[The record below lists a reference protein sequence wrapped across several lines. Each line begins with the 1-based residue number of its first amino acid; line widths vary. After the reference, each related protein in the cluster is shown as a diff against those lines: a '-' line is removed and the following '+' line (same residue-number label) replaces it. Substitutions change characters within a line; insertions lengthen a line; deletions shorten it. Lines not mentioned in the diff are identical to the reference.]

1 MRNQDFRALPKLRDS
16 YSYVYLEH
24 AKIDKS
30 AQSIAFYDK
39 EGVTEIPASSLT
51 SLMLGPGTSIT
62 HEAVKTLAGNGC
74 MIVWCGEQGIRYY
87 AHGIGE
93 TQKGYKIER
102 QARLWAD
109 DKSHMAVVRAMYA
122 LRLGMNFEVS
132 LTLEQLRGMEGVR
145 VRDSYA
151 LAAKGT
157 GIEWK
162 GRNYDT
168 QNWKGGDEVNRA
180 LSTANSCLY
189 GICHAAIVSAGYSPA
204 LGFIH
209 SGRQLSFV
217 FDIADLYKAEITI
230 PTAFKAAA
238 SGATNL
244 ETEVRKTCRDIFHK
258 SRLLERILP
267 DIEKIFLCGEG
278 KAVIKGQN
286 YNIIEQLESQQW
298 DEHSEPYKPLPYWQ
312 PESSQPEGGSDGHS
326 DS

>member
-1 MRNQDFRALPKLRDS
+1 MRELDFRALPKLRDS
-16 YSYVYLEH
+16 FSFIYLEH
-24 AKIDKS
+24 SRIDKN
-30 AQSIAFYDK
+30 AQSIAAWDK
-39 EGVTEIPASSLT
+39 VGMTEIPASALT
-51 SLMLGPGTSIT
+51 LLMLGPGTSIT
-62 HEAVKTLAGNGC
+62 HEAVKTLADNGC
-74 MIVWCGEQGIRYY
+74 MVVWCGEQGIRYY

-102 QARLWAD
+102 HAKLWAD
-109 DKSHMAVVRAMYA
+109 DKSHMVVVRAMYA
-122 LRLGMNFEVS
+122 LRLGLNFDVG

-151 LAAKGT
+151 LAAKET
-157 GIEWK
+157 GVEWK

-238 SGATNL
+238 AGAKSL
-244 ETEVRKTCRDIFHK
+244 ETEVRKTCRDTFHK
-258 SRLLERILP
+258 SRLLERIMT
-267 DIEKIFLCGEG
+267 DIEKLFLCGEG

-286 YNIIEQLESQQW
+286 YNIVEPPAEQQW
-298 DEHSEPYKPLPYWQ
+298 DEHSEHYKILPYWS
-312 PESSQPEGGSDGHS
+312 PESNNKGENDDSAGS
-326 DS
+326 